1 MSKTAELRNMIS
13 QLFEAATDKDTIQ
26 KVGAV
31 SSKIDEIEA
40 EQTASQADYNS
51 LLKDYKEVV
60 IHSSFK
66 PLNQSDRGADSP
78 IAVFDPNQAFEDAL
92 KMAMDKK

>member
-13 QLFEAATDKDTIQ
+13 QLFEAATDKETIS

-40 EQTASQADYNS
+40 EQTASQESYQS
-51 LLKDYKEVV
+51 LLKDYKDVV

-66 PLNQSDRGADSP
+66 PLNNSDKGADGP
-78 IAVFDPNQAFEDAL
+78 ITSFDPNEAFEAAL
-92 KMAMDKK
+92 KSVMN